1 MIESK
6 VTEIIE
12 KYGNDTNAIV
22 AILQDIQ
29 EAHNY
34 LPREELETL
43 SKEMDVPLSR
53 VLSVATFYKAF
64 SLTPRGKYPIN
75 FCLGTA
81 CHVRGGGRIMGKI
94 ERELGIERGETT
106 NDLQFSLEEVRCLG
120 CCGLAPV
127 MMINGEVYEKLTTKK
142 VSEIIEQ
149 LRNNEQSSYVEAVK

>member
-6 VTEIIE
+6 VTEIVE

-34 LPREELETL
+34 LPREELEKL
-43 SKEMDVPLSR
+43 STEMDVPLSR
-53 VLSVATFYKAF
+53 ILSVATFYKAF

-81 CHVRGGGRIMGKI
+81 CHVRGGGRIMDKI

-106 NDLQFSLEEVRCLG
+106 EDLQFSLEEVRCLG

-127 MMINGEVYEKLTTKK
+127 MMVGKDVQGKLTESNVVPILDEYKTK
-142 VSEIIEQ
+142 
-149 LRNNEQSSYVEAVK
+149 

>member
-12 KYGNDTNAIV
+12 KYGNDTNSIV

-81 CHVRGGGRIMGKI
+81 CHVRGGGRIMNKI

-106 NDLQFSLEEVRCLG
+106 ENLQFSLEEVRCLG

-127 MMINGEVYEKLTTKK
+127 MMVGKDIHGKLTESNAVPILDEYKTK
-142 VSEIIEQ
+142 
-149 LRNNEQSSYVEAVK
+149 

>member
-6 VTEIIE
+6 VTEIVE

-34 LPREELETL
+34 LPREELEKL
-43 SKEMDVPLSR
+43 STEMDVPLSR
-53 VLSVATFYKAF
+53 ILSVATFYKAF

-81 CHVRGGGRIMGKI
+81 CHVRGGGRIMDKI

-106 NDLQFSLEEVRCLG
+106 KDLQFSLEEVRCLG

-127 MMINGEVYEKLTTKK
+127 MMVGKDVQGKLTESNVVPIIDEYKK
-142 VSEIIEQ
+142 
-149 LRNNEQSSYVEAVK
+149 K

>member
-6 VTEIIE
+6 VTEIVE

-29 EAHNY
+29 EVHNY
-34 LPREELETL
+34 LPREELEKL

-53 VLSVATFYKAF
+53 ILSVATFYKAF

-81 CHVRGGGRIMGKI
+81 CHVRGGARIMDKI

-106 NDLQFSLEEVRCLG
+106 QDLQFSLEEVRCLG

-127 MMINGEVYEKLTTKK
+127 MMVGKDVQGKLTESK
-142 VSEIIEQ
+142 VVPIIEEY
-149 LRNNEQSSYVEAVK
+149 RAK